1 MRLIFGAPVALLS
14 PYVGY
19 MLIWIAAWIHNGAP
33 GVAVR
38 YWPPGL
44 FCVENSKFN
53 LFCSRSPDDLTWFI
67 LIGFFTC
74 CLVGWEAV
82 RILLS
87 EVNDPDL
94 IAKRKTARTLIVKGI
109 AWSIVILPTL
119 VIAPHIYSTLE
130 STPGT
135 WTTYGWGTEASI
147 DFIRMWV
154 AGAMTMFL
162 YGVLRKATLSD

>member
-1 MRLIFGAPVALLS
+1 MKLIFGAPVALFA

-19 MLIWIAAWIHNGAP
+19 MLVWIVAWVYNAAP
-33 GVAVR
+33 SVALQ

-44 FCVENSKFN
+44 FCVASSKFS
-53 LFCSRSPDDLTWFI
+53 LFCGRSPTDLNWFI

-82 RILLS
+82 RILLPG
-87 EVNDPDL
+87 VNDP
-94 IAKRKTARTLIVKGI
+94 KQNVQRKSSLTPIIKSL

-119 VIAPHIYSTLE
+119 IIAPHIFNTLDSIPAPWGE
-130 STPGT
+130 
-135 WTTYGWGTEASI
+135 YGWGTAAFI
-147 DFIRMWV
+147 DFVRMWT

-162 YGVLRKATLSD
+162 YGIMRLAALRD